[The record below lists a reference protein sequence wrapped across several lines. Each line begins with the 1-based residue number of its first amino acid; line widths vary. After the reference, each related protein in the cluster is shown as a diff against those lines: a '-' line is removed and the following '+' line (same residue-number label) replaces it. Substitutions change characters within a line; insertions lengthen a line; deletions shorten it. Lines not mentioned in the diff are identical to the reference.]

1 MGKFV
6 IIIGT
11 QWGDEGKGKV
21 VDLLTERAAAVA
33 RFQGGHNAGHTLV
46 IGGKKTVLSLIPSG
60 ILHEN
65 VSCLIGNGVVL
76 SLEALFR
83 EAQTLIDTGVDVFA
97 RLRISPN
104 CPLILPSHVALDK
117 ARETARGANAIG
129 TTGRG
134 IGPAYE
140 DKVARRAVRVQDL
153 FQREKF
159 AAKLGEILDFH
170 NFTLQHYFKQPAV
183 DFQKTLDEQL
193 SYAERV
199 RPLVSDV
206 TQTLAALRARQA
218 NVMFEGA
225 QGAMLDVD
233 HGTYPFVTSSNT
245 TGGFAATGTGLGPRS
260 FDYVLGIVKAYTT
273 RVGAGPFPTELF
285 DEYGEHLSRVGHE
298 FGAVTGRKRRC
309 GWFDAVSLRR
319 SIIHSSVSGLCLTKL
334 DVLDGLDTL
343 QICVGYRLS
352 KDGSNGVVTKEP
364 PLFADAFADVEP
376 VYEEMPGWKE
386 STIGVTAYDGLPV
399 NARKYLERLQELA
412 GVPIDI
418 ISTGPDRDQTI
429 VLRHPFD

>member
-60 ILHEN
+60 ILHKN
-65 VSCLIGNGVVL
+65 VQCLIGNGVVL

-117 ARETARGANAIG
+117 AREAARGANAIG

-153 FQREKF
+153 FQREQF

-183 DFQKTLDEQL
+183 DFQKTLDEQM

-199 RPLVSDV
+199 RPLVSDI
-206 TQTLAALRARQA
+206 TQTLAALREKKAD
-218 NVMFEGA
+218 VMFEGA

-245 TGGFAATGTGLGPRS
+245 TGGFAGTGTGLGPRS

-309 GWFDAVSLRR
+309 GWFDAVALRR

-334 DVLDGLDTL
+334 DVLDGLDSL
-343 QICVGYRLS
+343 QICVGYR
-352 KDGSNGVVTKEP
+352 SNGVVTKEP

-386 STIGVTAYDGLPV
+386 STIGVTTYGALPV
-399 NARKYLERLQELA
+399 NARAYLERLQVLA

>member
-65 VSCLIGNGVVL
+65 VRCLIGNGVVL
-76 SLEALFR
+76 SLDALFR
-83 EAQTLIDTGVDVFA
+83 EAQTLIDQGVDVFA
-97 RLRISPN
+97 RLRVSPN

-117 ARETARGANAIG
+117 AREAARGANAIG

-153 FQREKF
+153 FKREQF

-170 NFTLQHYFKQPAV
+170 NFTLQHYFKQPAI

-193 SYAERV
+193 SYADRV
-199 RPLVSDV
+199 KPLVSDI
-206 TQTLAALRARQA
+206 TQTLADLRERNAD
-218 NVMFEGA
+218 VMFEGA

-245 TGGFAATGTGLGPRS
+245 TGGFAATGTGLGPRV

-273 RVGAGPFPTELF
+273 RVGGGPFPTELF

-319 SIIHSSVSGLCLTKL
+319 SIINSSVSGLCLTKL
-334 DVLDGLDTL
+334 DVLDGLETL
-343 QICVGYRLS
+343 QICVGY
-352 KDGSNGVVTKEP
+352 KSNGVVSREP
-364 PLFADAFADVEP
+364 PMFADAFADVEP

-386 STIGVTAYDGLPV
+386 STIGVTRYDALPV
-399 NARKYLERLQELA
+399 NAQKYLARLQELA

-418 ISTGPDRDQTI
+418 ISTGPGREQTI

>member
-60 ILHEN
+60 ILHKN

-97 RLRISPN
+97 RLRVSPN
-104 CPLILPSHVALDK
+104 CPLILPSHVSLDK
-117 ARETARGANAIG
+117 AREAARGANAIG

-170 NFTLQHYFKQPAV
+170 NFVLQHYFKQPAV

-193 SYAERV
+193 SYADRV
-199 RPLVSDV
+199 KPLVSDI
-206 TQTLAALRARQA
+206 TGTLAALRAQKA
-218 NVMFEGA
+218 DVMFEGA

-245 TGGFAATGTGLGPRS
+245 TGGFAGTGTGIGPRS

-285 DEYGEHLSRVGHE
+285 DGYGEHLSRVGHE

-309 GWFDAVSLRR
+309 GWFDAVALRR

-334 DVLDGLDTL
+334 DVLDGLDSL
-343 QICVGYRLS
+343 QICVGY
-352 KDGSNGVVTKEP
+352 KSNGVVSKEP
-364 PLFADAFADVEP
+364 PMYADAFADVEP

-386 STIGVTAYDGLPV
+386 STIGVTSYQGLPPA
-399 NARKYLERLQELA
+399 ARAYLERLQELA